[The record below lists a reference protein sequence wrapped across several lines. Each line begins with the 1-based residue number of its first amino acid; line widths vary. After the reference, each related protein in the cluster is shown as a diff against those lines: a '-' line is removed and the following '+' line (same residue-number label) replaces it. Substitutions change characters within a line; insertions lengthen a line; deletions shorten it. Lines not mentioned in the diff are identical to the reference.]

1 MPQKSYL
8 GYCASLQPFYTQ
20 AALGMPWNLQ
30 CTQALWDRP
39 SEKENALYLH
49 SQCLALEEAH
59 RVRPG
64 LLFCWN
70 CSSWHC
76 VTVSHGS
83 SPVWICELWENFSAF
98 NTTTKSEHSI
108 FSLAAG
114 FYQHSKCCSTETCS
128 ASGAFTIPD
137 TWNSTWED
145 SLEADLPGWAEAPLH
160 SCPWGHTLAPHC
172 LCSSRDVHWQPP
184 PNTH

>member
-76 VTVSHGS
+76 VTVSHEAALFGS
-83 SPVWICELWENFSAF
+83 VSCEKIFQPLTPLPRVNTAFSAWLLDS
-98 NTTTKSEHSI
+98 TSTVSAAALRPALQAEHLQFQTHGI
-108 FSLAAG
+108 V
-114 FYQHSKCCSTETCS
+114 HER
-128 ASGAFTIPD
+128 IP
-137 TWNSTWED
+137 
-145 SLEADLPGWAEAPLH
+145 
-160 SCPWGHTLAPHC
+160 
-172 LCSSRDVHWQPP
+172 
-184 PNTH
+184 